1 MNSDPLDELLRSYS
15 QKPSPAPAERLS
27 SDVWKSI
34 RLHRKQSFWTR
45 MLPILDWREVFAEP
59 RFIAAALAV
68 ALLVGALPAVM
79 TGRSPSPRLV
89 RESLHFEVFST
100 VGPAIIDRLAST
112 PAALP
117 TSLQP

>member
-15 QKPSPAPAERLS
+15 QQPSPAPAERLS

-34 RLHRKQSFWTR
+34 QLRRKQSFWSR
-45 MLPILDWREVFAEP
+45 MLPILDWRELFTEP
-59 RFIAAALAV
+59 RFVVAALAV
-68 ALLVGALPAVM
+68 AILVGTFPAM
-79 TGRSPSPRLV
+79 MMGRSPSPRLA

-100 VGPAIIDRLAST
+100 VGPAIIDRLASK
-112 PAALP
+112 PVAFS